1 MAQSTKTK
9 VELRKEFLAKRNALD
24 AAARTRDS
32 SLIRQRVFQHS
43 AWKNAEILLCYV
55 SFNSEVETHLLIQ
68 EALRFKKRIVVPLH
82 DPVSKETPLSELRFF
97 RDLGPDHRGVLQVK
111 PECRSLID
119 PANITLALIPGIVF
133 DTQGGRI
140 GFGGGYFDRLL
151 PLMPKTF
158 RLGLGF
164 SAQISTV
171 PLPLESYDVRLHAI
185 ITEKNVIPCGPWQ
198 GNHGF
203 PANNR
208 GE

>member
-32 SLIRQRVFQHS
+32 SLIRQRVFQHP

-97 RDLGPDHRGVLQVK
+97 RDLGPDHRGVL
-111 PECRSLID
+111 
-119 PANITLALIPGIVF
+119 
-133 DTQGGRI
+133 
-140 GFGGGYFDRLL
+140 
-151 PLMPKTF
+151 
-158 RLGLGF
+158 
-164 SAQISTV
+164 
-171 PLPLESYDVRLHAI
+171 
-185 ITEKNVIPCGPWQ
+185 
-198 GNHGF
+198 
-203 PANNR
+203 
-208 GE
+208 